1 MAVTR
6 WNDLKHKASPARRAE
21 IRREVEAE
29 ILEENL
35 RGLRALAGKTQN
47 EVAARLEMTQGK
59 VSDFEN
65 RDDHLLSTLRRY
77 IEALGGELEVRAV
90 FGDKTIRLRGV

>member
-6 WNDLKHKASPARRAE
+6 WNDLKHKASAARRAE

-47 EVAARLEMTQGK
+47 EVAAVLEMSQGR
-59 VSDFEN
+59 VSDFEK